1 VGEGQVGF
9 VGELIGGVLRTRA
22 CGTTAAAVDE
32 ATGQLTRSL
41 GTLGIDVAVEKRTI
55 DMAAFQAEPLASNR
69 IWIGGEPLEALLSA
83 SVGKGEC
90 CGSCGDAECRT
101 ATVDGTTHEARPP
114 EMIVRAGLLAAARLL
129 G

>member
-1 VGEGQVGF
+1 
-9 VGELIGGVLRTRA
+9 
-22 CGTTAAAVDE
+22 VDE

-101 ATVDGTTHEARPP
+101 ATVDGTTHEAIPP